1 VVANRATSEVH
12 PDELINLIAGR
23 RLAEELQHHAK
34 SGARRDGPEALR
46 LEAVCATGKLRDI
59 SLTVRAGEIFGL
71 AGLVGSG
78 RTELVRCIF
87 GADRKDSG
95 TIYVNGK
102 PLDIQRPSDAIA
114 AGIALIPE
122 DRRKQ
127 ALIPVMDVERNFGL
141 ANYGQYAPSG
151 FLRLKQRRQDTE
163 RYIEEM
169 AIRPRRAGVRIRN
182 LSGGNQQ
189 KVIIARWLQSGA
201 RILLFDEPT
210 RGIDVGAKFEIHE
223 LMRRLAKDGCALLV
237 ISSELPEV
245 LALCDRVGVM
255 REGRLVHTIDDCS
268 GLTEDLLMK
277 FASGEVARL

>member
-1 VVANRATSEVH
+1 
-12 PDELINLIAGR
+12 
-23 RLAEELQHHAK
+23 
-34 SGARRDGPEALR
+34 LR
-46 LEAVCATGKLRDI
+46 
-59 SLTVRAGEIFGL
+59 SGEIFGL

-87 GADRKDSG
+87 GADRRDAG
-95 TIYVNGK
+95 IIYVNGK
-102 PLDIQRPSDAIA
+102 ALDLQRPKDAKA

-127 ALIPVMDVERNFGL
+127 ALVPGMDVERNFGL
-141 ANYGQYAPSG
+141 ANYRQYAPAG
-151 FLRLKQRRQDTE
+151 LLRLKRRRQDTE

-169 AIRPRRAGVRIRN
+169 AIRPGRTGVRIRN

-201 RILLFDEPT
+201 RIFLFDEPT

-223 LMRRLAKDGCALLV
+223 LMRRLAKDGCAVLV

-245 LALCDRVGVM
+245 LALCARIGVM
-255 REGRLVHTIDDCS
+255 RGGRLIHMIDDS
-268 GLTEDLLMK
+268 SNLTEDLLMK
-277 FASGEVARL
+277 YASGEVARP